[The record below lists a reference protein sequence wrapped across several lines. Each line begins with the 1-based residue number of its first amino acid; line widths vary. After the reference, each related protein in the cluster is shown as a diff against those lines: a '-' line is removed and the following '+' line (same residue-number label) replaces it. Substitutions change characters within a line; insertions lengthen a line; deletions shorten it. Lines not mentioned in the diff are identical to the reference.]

1 MKVTISV
8 SDKSKTPLIKI
19 YGSVYEKESF
29 YKQKTQMKP
38 NGDMLSNFTGGTK
51 KTVRFSEDEPI
62 YYKGG
67 LSYKK
72 KSEEI

>member
-1 MKVTISV
+1 
-8 SDKSKTPLIKI
+8 
-19 YGSVYEKESF
+19 
-29 YKQKTQMKP
+29 MKP
-38 NGDMLSNFTGGTK
+38 IGDMLSNFTGGTK